1 MPEQVR
7 EATRVP
13 MTLRESFFE
22 DPIFKSSSNGMES
35 ARKIISNNSTTTNAR
50 SATVNDISSELDMM
64 DSSMFSRGLLHA
76 PRWLMPSVIDSDSGP
91 VITSLDSN
99 VLSYKEDEGKMEV
112 SLDTSGYKPE
122 ELRVQVSDGSLKV
135 EGKHEE
141 KSEEGHTMVSR
152 QFTKCY
158 SLPQGAKKED
168 IVSNLSEDGV
178 MVITVPKEIKLQE
191 IKDDKQSKSAETCKE
206 QTMNDIKME
215 TTSKGTQNDLDL
227 NFEESVI
234 PFTMR
239 DLFFRDP
246 FFQDTRAD
254 IMFSRNSFFQEARK
268 SFAESLEAMD
278 RKMNQGNF
286 TIKDK
291 MPYSADFHEIKI
303 CDTSE
308 RLEFSVDTSGYK
320 PDELR
325 VTVGEGMVS
334 IEGKHEEKSEAGKVM
349 VSRQFHKSYA
359 LPQGAEPQDVVS
371 NLSKDG
377 VLIVTLPKRKEG
389 ITEEKRKVHIQV
401 A

>member
-178 MVITVPKEIKLQE
+178 MIITVPKEIKFKE
-191 IKDDKQSKSAETCKE
+191 IKDNNQSESKETSPE
-206 QTMNDIKME
+206 QTMNN
-215 TTSKGTQNDLDL
+215 TSKKTKNDLNL
-227 NFEESVI
+227 NCKESLI

-246 FFQDTRAD
+246 FFHDTRAD
-254 IMFSRNSFFQEARK
+254 IMSSRNSFFQEARK
-268 SFAESLEAMD
+268 SFDESLKAMD
-278 RKMNQGNF
+278 RKMDVKNF
-286 TIKDK
+286 TTKDEILN
-291 MPYSADFHEIKI
+291 SADFHDIKI
-303 CDTSE
+303 SDTSE
-308 RLEFSVDTSGYK
+308 RLELSVDTSGYK